1 MTDTPEQP
9 PSPPPAPRAEE
20 PFLRRLLNLIGIDR
34 SPDSAE
40 EIEQE
45 IQEIL
50 DEGEEHGLISPE
62 EGEMISGIMELKDTL
77 AYEIMT
83 PRAEMVLVEA
93 ATTLPAMVALII
105 ERGYSRIPVY
115 REDPDQII
123 GLVHAK
129 DILPYCLQPEG
140 EPPNAESLAKPV
152 EFIPE
157 KRGVL
162 RLLKFFQENKIHLA
176 VVNDEFGGVRGL
188 VTLEDIVEEIV
199 GDINDEHDRITRRWK
214 VVDQRTVLAD
224 AKVDIEEVEEFF
236 KIELPEGPYE
246 SVGGLILHHLDRV
259 PPPGVTLS
267 IDSLVFEVL
276 AADKRRVITVKI
288 QQKENVHQGQQ
299 PST

>member
-9 PSPPPAPRAEE
+9 PSQPPSPKAGE
-20 PFLRRLLNLIGIDR
+20 PLFRRLLNLIGIDR

-62 EGEMISGIMELKDTL
+62 EGEMISGIMELKDTM
-77 AYEIMT
+77 AHEIMT

-93 ATTLPAMVALII
+93 TTLLPELVELII
-105 ERGYSRIPVY
+105 TQGYSRIPVY
-115 REDPDQII
+115 RDNPDQII

-129 DILPYCLQPEG
+129 DILPYCLRRQD
-140 EPPNAESLAKPV
+140 EPPSAESLAKPV

-162 RLLKFFQENKIHLA
+162 RLLKFFQESKIHLA

-199 GDINDEHDRITRRWK
+199 GDISDEHDRITRRWK
-214 VVDQRTVLAD
+214 EVDQRTVLAD
-224 AKVDIEEVEEFF
+224 AKIDIEEVEDFF
-236 KIELPEGPYE
+236 QTDLPEGPYE

-259 PPPGVTLS
+259 PPPGVTLN
-267 IDSLVFEVL
+267 INSLIFEVL

-288 QQKENVHQGQQ
+288 QKKEQ
-299 PST
+299 